1 MKLDSLLAHRAV
13 QAARTRVHRDDRRT
27 LAEQLE
33 LVAIP
38 APPFG
43 EVQRAGEVALRMQA
57 CGLEVSTDSAGNV
70 LGSLPT
76 VHDTDAPPV
85 LIAAHLDTIFPPGT
99 KVTVHHRG
107 SRIYAPGIT
116 DNSRGLAAML
126 ALARAIVGARVP
138 IARAV
143 VFVGTVGEEGTGD
156 LRGVKHLFRADGP
169 WRGAAAFIALDGS
182 GLRRIVHRAVGSR
195 RFRVHV
201 DGPGG
206 HSWADRGAP
215 NPIHAISAAI
225 AEIRLLASDSLHRV
239 ISVGQI
245 RGGTSVNA
253 IPESACMEVDLRSES
268 GNDIAGL
275 ERATLHRIQAAVEIE
290 NATRRAGSGALEV
303 RIEPIGDRPG
313 GETPARAE
321 IVRAA
326 IAATRAVGAHPELAS
341 ASTDANVPMSLGVPA
356 VTLGAGGEGGNIH
369 TLSEWYSNRGA
380 TRGVDRALLVALAAA
395 GVEPS

>member
-13 QAARTRVHRDDRRT
+13 KAARTHVHRDDRRT

-33 LVAIP
+33 LVTIP

-43 EVQRAGEVALRMQA
+43 EAQRAGEVALRMRA
-57 CGLEVSTDSAGNV
+57 CGLEVNTDPVGNV
-70 LGSLPT
+70 LGSLPA
-76 VHDTDAPPV
+76 VHDLDAPPILV
-85 LIAAHLDTIFPPGT
+85 AAHLDTIFPPGT
-99 KVTVHHRG
+99 EVTVHHRG

-116 DNSRGLAAML
+116 DNTRGLAVML
-126 ALARAIVGARVP
+126 TLARAIVGARVP
-138 IARAV
+138 LARPV
-143 VFVGTVGEEGTGD
+143 VFVATVGEEGTGD
-156 LRGVKHLFRADGP
+156 LRGVKHLFRPDAP
-169 WRGAAAFIALDGS
+169 WRRAAAFIALDGS

-215 NPIHAISAAI
+215 NPIHALSAAI
-225 AEIRLLASDSLHRV
+225 AEIRSLAAGSPDRV
-239 ISVGQI
+239 VSVGQI
-245 RGGTSVNA
+245 HGGTSVNA
-253 IPESACMEVDLRSES
+253 IPESACMEVDLRSEC
-268 GNDIAGL
+268 GDDIAELG
-275 ERATLHRIQAAVEIE
+275 RTTLQRIRAAVDAE
-290 NATRRAGSGALEV
+290 NAARRAGSGALEV
-303 RIEPIGDRPG
+303 RVEPIGDRPG
-313 GETPARAE
+313 GETPAGAE

-326 IAATRAVGAHPELAS
+326 VAATRAVGARPELAS

-369 TLSEWYSNRGA
+369 TLGEWYSNRGGP
-380 TRGVDRALLVALAAA
+380 RGVDRALLVALSAA